1 MNDEKNGAVL
11 RVRTLQSTPLPHRGW
26 CSLARC
32 KSRPSAVR
40 QRHTCAQCASTFKR
54 TQKVHGQHS
63 KCIYKEP
70 EGPNMEGPV
79 SMDISR
85 HSSLCSMM
93 QTFCGRGR
101 GRALLSRTVLI
112 RRKSVWFTTA
122 NGDSYERKYICLGGK
137 KCI

>member
-1 MNDEKNGAVL
+1 MMKSMVRFSGCVRFRAHCSHTGGGVLWHAVNL
-11 RVRTLQSTPLPHRGW
+11 GHRLSG
-26 CSLARC
+26 
-32 KSRPSAVR
+32 KGT
-40 QRHTCAQCASTFKR
+40 HTCASTFKR
-54 TQKVHGQHS
+54 TQQVHGQHS

-93 QTFCGRGR
+93 QTFCGWGR

-122 NGDSYERKYICLGGK
+122 NGNSYEEVYLPGL
-137 KCI
+137 